1 MKKVITPIV
10 ALLLLASPTP
20 TEAAVAV
27 VDIKNI
33 AQSLLIALRTLQ
45 SNYNEAKMIVNQ
57 VQQLE
62 NDIRNLKSLRFDVID
77 EFNSNFVGLYR
88 SLGRVDGLIQHIE
101 GLDRKF
107 QEFYPDYKNAESSAI
122 SESLQN
128 IARSTREMIQG
139 AVSAGA
145 HVIDA
150 LPTTQGQIESL
161 TQASQGSVGILQ
173 ATQAGNQIAAT
184 IATQL
189 ANLNTQT
196 AAATQ
201 ATSAFHMA
209 TLQKEAAAE
218 KAQQDALKDWGTPL
232 RTVRVP
238 RDPLL

>member
-1 MKKVITPIV
+1 MKRVITPIV
-10 ALLLLASPTP
+10 ALMLLASPTS
-20 TEAAVAV
+20 TEAAIPVI
-27 VDIKNI
+27 DIKNI

-57 VQQLE
+57 VQQIE

-88 SLGRVDGLIQHIE
+88 ALGRVDGLIQHIE
-101 GLDRKF
+101 GLERKF
-107 QEFYPDYKNAESSAI
+107 QEIYPDYKNADSSAI
-122 SESLQN
+122 SESLQS
-128 IARSTREMIQG
+128 IARSTRDMIEG

-150 LPTTQGQIESL
+150 LPTTQGQIDAL
-161 TQASQGSVGILQ
+161 THASQGSVGILQ

-189 ANLNTQT
+189 ANLNAQT

-201 ATSAFHMA
+201 ATSAFQMA
-209 TLQKEAAAE
+209 TLQKQAAAE
-218 KAQQDALKDWGTPL
+218 KAQQEALKGWGEPIRGKTIRMDSL
-232 RTVRVP
+232 S
-238 RDPLL
+238 